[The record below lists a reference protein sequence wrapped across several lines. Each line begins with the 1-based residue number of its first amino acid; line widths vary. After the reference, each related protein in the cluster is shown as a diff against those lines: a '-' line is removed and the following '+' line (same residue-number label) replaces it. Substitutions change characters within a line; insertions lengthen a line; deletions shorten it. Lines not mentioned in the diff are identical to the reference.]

1 MIIIGI
7 IFAIICLLI
16 AGYIG
21 IRLGR
26 GIERE
31 ELAPKL
37 QQTEIL
43 NEQIITDNLQ
53 QEEIA
58 NNLKHEIGQLE
69 VKKESILAN
78 INDLQAQADNTAE
91 MYEKKA
97 IEVAQLKIEASLTE
111 QSAKYEAAT
120 KEYENEY
127 LSTIRQA
134 AVDLQSQL
142 NEKVSQL
149 NKINSDINTFKAT
162 REALIQANLREQEL
176 LDTVGF
182 HTISLSE
189 QDITDINTL
198 ERIKP
203 TLFKPE
209 ILSKLI
215 WSTYFLQPVSSMCN
229 NIFGTGKVCGV
240 YKITNLTTKEV
251 YIGQSVDCAERIKQH
266 IKAGL
271 GIDNKGTNKL
281 YKAMQKTGVWNF
293 AFELLE
299 KCPRE
304 ELDKKEKEYIAIYE
318 SDKFG
323 YNSTKGNG

>member
-1 MIIIGI
+1 M
-7 IFAIICLLI
+7 
-16 AGYIG
+16 
-21 IRLGR
+21 
-26 GIERE
+26 
-31 ELAPKL
+31 
-37 QQTEIL
+37 
-43 NEQIITDNLQ
+43 
-53 QEEIA
+53 
-58 NNLKHEIGQLE
+58 E

-78 INDLQAQADNTAE
+78 ISDLQAQADNTAE

-281 YKAMQKTGVWNF
+281 YKAM
-293 AFELLE
+293 
-299 KCPRE
+299 
-304 ELDKKEKEYIAIYE
+304 
-318 SDKFG
+318 
-323 YNSTKGNG
+323 

>member
-16 AGYIG
+16 AVYVGM
-21 IRLGR
+21 RLGR

-37 QQTEIL
+37 KQTEIL

-229 NIFGTGKVCGV
+229 NIFGTGKVCGI

>member
-251 YIGQSVDCAERIKQH
+251 YIGQSVDCVERIKQH

>member
-7 IFAIICLLI
+7 IFTIICLLI
-16 AGYIG
+16 AGYVG
-21 IRLGR
+21 MRLGR

-149 NKINSDINTFKAT
+149 DKINSDINTFKAT

-229 NIFGTGKVCGV
+229 NIFGTGKVCGI

>member
-16 AGYIG
+16 AGYVG
-21 IRLGR
+21 MRLGR

-78 INDLQAQADNTAE
+78 ISDLQAQADNTAE

-127 LSTIRQA
+127 LNTIRQA
-134 AVDLQSQL
+134 AVDLQTQL
-142 NEKVSQL
+142 DEKVSQL

>member
-7 IFAIICLLI
+7 IFAIICILI
-16 AGYIG
+16 AGYAG
-21 IRLGR
+21 MRLGR

-37 QQTEIL
+37 QQTEML

-127 LSTIRQA
+127 LSTIQQA
-134 AVDLQSQL
+134 AVDLQAQL

-229 NIFGTGKVCGV
+229 NIFGTGKVCGI

>member
-7 IFAIICLLI
+7 IFAIICILI
-16 AGYIG
+16 AGYAG
-21 IRLGR
+21 MRLGR

-37 QQTEIL
+37 QQTEML

-78 INDLQAQADNTAE
+78 ISDLQAQADNTAE

-127 LSTIRQA
+127 LNTIRQA
-134 AVDLQSQL
+134 AVDLQTQL
-142 NEKVSQL
+142 DEKVSQL

-229 NIFGTGKVCGV
+229 NIFGTGKICGI

>member
-7 IFAIICLLI
+7 IFAIICILI
-16 AGYIG
+16 AGYAG
-21 IRLGR
+21 MRLGR

-78 INDLQAQADNTAE
+78 ISDLQAQADNTAG

-229 NIFGTGKVCGV
+229 NIFGTGKVCGI

>member
-16 AGYIG
+16 AGYAG
-21 IRLGR
+21 MRLGR

-37 QQTEIL
+37 KQTEML

-78 INDLQAQADNTAE
+78 ISDLQAQADNTAE

-127 LSTIRQA
+127 LSTIQQA
-134 AVDLQSQL
+134 AVDLQAQL
-142 NEKVSQL
+142 NEKISQL

>member
-16 AGYIG
+16 AGYVG
-21 IRLGR
+21 MRLGR

-229 NIFGTGKVCGV
+229 NIFGTGKVCGI

-304 ELDKKEKEYIAIYE
+304 KLDKKEKEYIAIYE

>member
-37 QQTEIL
+37 QQTEML

-78 INDLQAQADNTAE
+78 ISDLQAQADNTAE

-229 NIFGTGKVCGV
+229 NIFGTGKVCGI

>member
-7 IFAIICLLI
+7 IFAIICILI
-16 AGYIG
+16 AGYAG
-21 IRLGR
+21 MRLGR

-37 QQTEIL
+37 KQTEIL

-78 INDLQAQADNTAE
+78 ISDLQAQADNTAE

-127 LSTIRQA
+127 LSTIQQA
-134 AVDLQSQL
+134 AVDLQAQL

-229 NIFGTGKVCGV
+229 NIFGTGKVCGI

>member
-16 AGYIG
+16 AGYVG

-127 LSTIRQA
+127 LNTIRQA
-134 AVDLQSQL
+134 AVDLQAQL
-142 NEKVSQL
+142 DEKVSQL

-229 NIFGTGKVCGV
+229 NIFGTGKVCGI

>member
-16 AGYIG
+16 AGYVG
-21 IRLGR
+21 MRLGR

-78 INDLQAQADNTAE
+78 ISDLQAQADNTAE

-127 LSTIRQA
+127 LSTIQQA

-229 NIFGTGKVCGV
+229 NIFGTGKVCGI

>member
-7 IFAIICLLI
+7 VFAIICILI
-16 AGYIG
+16 AGYAG

-53 QEEIA
+53 QEAIA
-58 NNLKHEIGQLE
+58 NNLKNEIGQLE

-78 INDLQAQADNTAE
+78 ISDLQAQADNTAE

-134 AVDLQSQL
+134 AVDLQAQL
-142 NEKVSQL
+142 DEKVSQL

>member
-7 IFAIICLLI
+7 IFAIICILI
-16 AGYIG
+16 AGYVG
-21 IRLGR
+21 MRLGR

-53 QEEIA
+53 QEKIA

-78 INDLQAQADNTAE
+78 ISDLQAQADNTAE

-97 IEVAQLKIEASLTE
+97 IEVAQLKIEASLIE

>member
-7 IFAIICLLI
+7 IFAIICILI
-16 AGYIG
+16 AGYAG
-21 IRLGR
+21 MRLGR

-78 INDLQAQADNTAE
+78 ISDLQAQADNTAE

-134 AVDLQSQL
+134 AVDLQAQL
-142 NEKVSQL
+142 NEKVSQP
-149 NKINSDINTFKAT
+149 NSDRLVNR
-162 REALIQANLREQEL
+162 REFVLKKKYLQK
-176 LDTVGF
+176 
-182 HTISLSE
+182 
-189 QDITDINTL
+189 
-198 ERIKP
+198 KP
-203 TLFKPE
+203 TKNRQNTARRPF
-209 ILSKLI
+209 
-215 WSTYFLQPVSSMCN
+215 
-229 NIFGTGKVCGV
+229 
-240 YKITNLTTKEV
+240 
-251 YIGQSVDCAERIKQH
+251 CA
-266 IKAGL
+266 A
-271 GIDNKGTNKL
+271 
-281 YKAMQKTGVWNF
+281 V
-293 AFELLE
+293 
-299 KCPRE
+299 
-304 ELDKKEKEYIAIYE
+304 
-318 SDKFG
+318 
-323 YNSTKGNG
+323 

>member
-7 IFAIICLLI
+7 IFAIICILI
-16 AGYIG
+16 AGYVG

-78 INDLQAQADNTAE
+78 ISDLQAQADNTAE

-251 YIGQSVDCAERIKQH
+251 YIGQSVDCVERIKQH

>member
-16 AGYIG
+16 AGYVG
-21 IRLGR
+21 MRLGR

-78 INDLQAQADNTAE
+78 ISDLQAQADNTAE

-127 LSTIRQA
+127 LSTIQQA
-134 AVDLQSQL
+134 AVDLQAQL

-281 YKAMQKTGVWNF
+281 YKVMQKTGVWNF

>member
-7 IFAIICLLI
+7 IFAIICILI

>member
-7 IFAIICLLI
+7 IFAIICILI
-16 AGYIG
+16 AGYAG
-21 IRLGR
+21 MRLGR

-37 QQTEIL
+37 KQTEIL

-78 INDLQAQADNTAE
+78 ISDLQAQADNTVE

-134 AVDLQSQL
+134 AVDLQAQL
-142 NEKVSQL
+142 DEKVSQL

-229 NIFGTGKVCGV
+229 NIFGTGKVCGI

>member
-21 IRLGR
+21 MRLGR

-78 INDLQAQADNTAE
+78 ISDLQAQADNTAE

>member
-7 IFAIICLLI
+7 IFAIICILI
-16 AGYIG
+16 AGYAG
-21 IRLGR
+21 MRLGR

-37 QQTEIL
+37 KQTEIL

-78 INDLQAQADNTAE
+78 ISDLQAQADNTAE

-127 LSTIRQA
+127 LSTIQQA
-134 AVDLQSQL
+134 AVDLQAQL

>member
-127 LSTIRQA
+127 LNTIRQA
-134 AVDLQSQL
+134 AVDLQAQL
-142 NEKVSQL
+142 DEKVSQL

-229 NIFGTGKVCGV
+229 NIFGTGKVCGI

>member
-16 AGYIG
+16 AGYVG
-21 IRLGR
+21 MRLGR

-37 QQTEIL
+37 QQTEML

-78 INDLQAQADNTAE
+78 ISDLQAQADNTAE

-127 LSTIRQA
+127 LNTIRQA
-134 AVDLQSQL
+134 AVDLQAQL
-142 NEKVSQL
+142 DEKVSQL

>member
-16 AGYIG
+16 AGYVG
-21 IRLGR
+21 MRLGR

-78 INDLQAQADNTAE
+78 ISDLQAQADNTAE

-229 NIFGTGKVCGV
+229 NIFGTCKVCGI

>member
-7 IFAIICLLI
+7 IFAIICILI
-16 AGYIG
+16 AGYAG
-21 IRLGR
+21 MRLGR

-78 INDLQAQADNTAE
+78 ISDLQAQADNTAE

-134 AVDLQSQL
+134 AVDLQAQL

-162 REALIQANLREQEL
+162 REALIQANLIEQEL

-229 NIFGTGKVCGV
+229 NIFGTGKVCGI

>member
-1 MIIIGI
+1 MIIVI

-21 IRLGR
+21 MRLGR

-53 QEEIA
+53 QEAIA

-78 INDLQAQADNTAE
+78 ISDLQAQADNTAE

-229 NIFGTGKVCGV
+229 NIFGTGKICGI

>member
-16 AGYIG
+16 AGYVG
-21 IRLGR
+21 MRLGR

-37 QQTEIL
+37 QQTEML

-78 INDLQAQADNTAE
+78 ISDLQAQADNTAE

-127 LSTIRQA
+127 LSTIQQA
-134 AVDLQSQL
+134 AVDLQAQL
-142 NEKVSQL
+142 DEKVSQL

-229 NIFGTGKVCGV
+229 NIFGTGKVCGI

>member
-7 IFAIICLLI
+7 IFAIICILI
-16 AGYIG
+16 AGYVG
-21 IRLGR
+21 MRLGR

-53 QEEIA
+53 QEAIA

-78 INDLQAQADNTAE
+78 ISDLQAQADNTAE

-127 LSTIRQA
+127 LSTIQQA
-134 AVDLQSQL
+134 AVDLQAQL

>member
-7 IFAIICLLI
+7 IFAIICILI
-16 AGYIG
+16 AGYAG
-21 IRLGR
+21 MRLGR

-53 QEEIA
+53 QEAIA

-229 NIFGTGKVCGV
+229 NIFGTGKVCGI

-281 YKAMQKTGVWNF
+281 YKAMQKTGAWNF

>member
-16 AGYIG
+16 AVYVGM
-21 IRLGR
+21 RLGR

-37 QQTEIL
+37 KQTEIL

-78 INDLQAQADNTAE
+78 ISDLQAQADNTAE

-127 LSTIRQA
+127 LSTIQQA
-134 AVDLQSQL
+134 AVDLQAQL

>member
-16 AGYIG
+16 AGYVG
-21 IRLGR
+21 MRLGR

-69 VKKESILAN
+69 IKKESILAN
-78 INDLQAQADNTAE
+78 ISDLQAQADNTAE

-127 LSTIRQA
+127 LSTIQQA
-134 AVDLQSQL
+134 AVDLQAQL

>member
-1 MIIIGI
+1 MIIVGI
-7 IFAIICLLI
+7 IFAIICILI
-16 AGYIG
+16 AGYAG
-21 IRLGR
+21 MRLGR

-37 QQTEIL
+37 QQTEML

-127 LSTIRQA
+127 LSTIQQA
-134 AVDLQSQL
+134 AVDLQAQL

-251 YIGQSVDCAERIKQH
+251 YIGQSVDCAERVKQH

-281 YKAMQKTGVWNF
+281 YKAMQKNGVWNF

>member
-7 IFAIICLLI
+7 IFAIICILV
-16 AGYIG
+16 AGYTG
-21 IRLGR
+21 MRLGR

-78 INDLQAQADNTAE
+78 ISDLQAQADNTAE

-229 NIFGTGKVCGV
+229 NIFGTGKVCGI

>member
-16 AGYIG
+16 AGYVG
-21 IRLGR
+21 MRLGR

-37 QQTEIL
+37 QQTEML

-78 INDLQAQADNTAE
+78 ISDLQAQADNTAE

-229 NIFGTGKVCGV
+229 NIFGTGKVCGI

>member
-7 IFAIICLLI
+7 VFAIICILI
-16 AGYIG
+16 AGYAG
-21 IRLGR
+21 MRLGR

-53 QEEIA
+53 QEAIA

-78 INDLQAQADNTAE
+78 ISDLQAQADNTAE

-229 NIFGTGKVCGV
+229 NIFGTGKICGI

>member
-7 IFAIICLLI
+7 IFAIICILI
-16 AGYIG
+16 AGYTG
-21 IRLGR
+21 MRLGR

-37 QQTEIL
+37 QQTEML

-229 NIFGTGKVCGV
+229 NIFGTGKVCGI